1 MTISNIPPSGS
12 GRIVSAPDDRASTQP
27 RTSTDRGGPSASQR
41 VPEGLS
47 ARMQSTSSDTGMP
60 RRSSLAPPKDSS
72 TPSASGLH
80 VSSEIRPIASEQH
93 DISALLTSGERSHRF
108 SDSNASFNS
117 IDLGSF
123 RSIDRNSLAVQVSS
137 RFETSPPTTPTSTP
151 PPERSW
157 RALIGASIGAVQAG
171 AGAASGAAGN
181 IIHAAGAA
189 IGQAAAAVGN
199 EVLAQG
205 ASLRL
210 LKPPTGA
217 VGAAAGHLIHQS
229 VTVGVPTFLREMLS
243 EAMVLSMRHMPPD
256 HALGLQ
262 VGMGVIGVGAQFIR
276 RSRENRNPEAA
287 ARGFH
292 AMSEPQWN
300 ALPEADKVKLR
311 QQQQDHSRM
320 VTNMQVMASTT
331 QVIVGMLAA
340 RADQPDTERAV
351 KLFATDFK
359 AVLYSGMRDSLQAS
373 FRMVNTAAPTT
384 GGVSGTH
391 ITASAKFYALANV
404 IGNYG
409 FSYLPALTPHAAT
422 ADAVLR
428 GNSTA
433 MSHGQAWMA
442 KAGVSAVKAAINTT
456 VEAADW
462 FSVTHHEASQSGTV
476 QQWDPKLKF
485 LKPEDRDYGRVL
497 DHTPARITAI
507 GAGNAIFSAVG
518 FAMKDAPEWARVASM
533 NIIEGAYEGL
543 KYKTIAGTWQ
553 ADAAVREAMNSQQAS
568 TPPVNPDI
576 EMGAAGSHSRQGSVR
591 LQDAP

>member
-1 MTISNIPPSGS
+1 M
-12 GRIVSAPDDRASTQP
+12 
-27 RTSTDRGGPSASQR
+27 
-41 VPEGLS
+41 
-47 ARMQSTSSDTGMP
+47 
-60 RRSSLAPPKDSS
+60 
-72 TPSASGLH
+72 
-80 VSSEIRPIASEQH
+80 SSEIRPVASAQH
-93 DISALLTSGERSHRF
+93 DSSALLPTGERSNRF
-108 SDSNASFNS
+108 SESKASFQS

-123 RSIDRNSLAVQVSS
+123 RSIDQNSLAVPFSGPLDIS
-137 RFETSPPTTPTSTP
+137 LPASPTATP

-157 RALIGASIGAVQAG
+157 RALIGSSMGAVQAL

-181 IIHAAGAA
+181 AILATGSA
-189 IGQAAAAVGN
+189 IGQAAATVGK

-229 VTVGVPTFLREMLS
+229 VTVGVPTFLREMMAETL
-243 EAMVLSMRHMPPD
+243 VLSMRHMPPD

-276 RSRENRNPEAA
+276 RARENRDPEAA

-320 VTNMQVMASTT
+320 VTNLQIMASTT
-331 QVIVGMLAA
+331 QVAVGMLAA

-351 KLFATDFK
+351 KLFAADFK
-359 AVLYSGMRDSLQAS
+359 ALLYSGVRDSLQAS

-384 GGVSGTH
+384 GGVSGAH
-391 ITASAKFYALANV
+391 MTASAKFYALANV

-409 FSYLPALTPHAAT
+409 HSYLPALTPHAAT

-428 GNSTA
+428 GNSTEL
-433 MSHGQAWMA
+433 SHGQAWMA
-442 KAGVSAVKAAINTT
+442 KAGVSAVKAAINTA

-462 FSVTHHEASQSGTV
+462 FSVTQQEASQSGTI

-497 DHTPARITAI
+497 DQTPARITAI

-518 FAMKDAPEWARVASM
+518 FAMKDAPEWAQNASM
-533 NIIEGAYEGL
+533 NIIEAAYEGL
-543 KYKTIAGTWQ
+543 KYKTIGGTWQ
-553 ADAAVREAMNSQQAS
+553 ANAAVREATNSQQAG
-568 TPPVNPDI
+568 TLAANPDT
-576 EMGAAGSHSRQGSVR
+576 EMGGAGSRTR
-591 LQDAP
+591 QDAGRRDEIP

>member
-1 MTISNIPPSGS
+1 MTISKLPSSGS
-12 GRIVSAPDDRASTQP
+12 GRVVSAPDDRVPTQP
-27 RTSTDRGGPSASQR
+27 RTNTGRGESSASR
-41 VPEGLS
+41 TGPEGLS
-47 ARMQSTSSDTGMP
+47 ARMQSTSSQTSVPP
-60 RRSSLAPPKDSS
+60 RNSLTLLKDPS
-72 TPSASGLH
+72 TPSASGWH
-80 VSSEIRPIASEQH
+80 VSSEIRPAASGQQ
-93 DISALLTSGERSHRF
+93 DASALLPSGERSHRF
-108 SDSNASFNS
+108 SESKASFHS

-123 RSIDRNSLAVQVSS
+123 RSIDQNSLAAQASGPL
-137 RFETSPPTTPTSTP
+137 EISPPATPTATP

-157 RALIGASIGAVQAG
+157 RAMVASSIGTVQAY
-171 AGAASGAAGN
+171 AGAAMGAAAPVIN
-181 IIHAAGAA
+181 ATRN
-189 IGQAAAAVGN
+189 AAAAVGN
-199 EVLAQG
+199 EVLAHG

-229 VTVGVPTFLREMLS
+229 VTVGVPTFLREMLA
-243 EAMVLSMRHMPPD
+243 EAMVLSMRHMPPN

-292 AMSEPQWN
+292 AMSVPQWN
-300 ALPEADKVKLR
+300 ALPEADKVKLL

-320 VTNMQVMASTT
+320 VTNLQFMASAT
-331 QVIVGMLAA
+331 QVFVGMLAA

-351 KLFATDFK
+351 RMFATDFK
-359 AVLYSGMRDSLQAS
+359 ALLYSGVRDSLQAS

-391 ITASAKFYALANV
+391 MTASAKFYALANV

-485 LKPEDRDYGRVL
+485 LKPEDRDYGRLL
-497 DHTPARITAI
+497 DQTPARITAI

-533 NIIEGAYEGL
+533 NVIEGAYEGL
-543 KYKTIAGTWQ
+543 KYKTIGGTWQ
-553 ADAAVREAMNSQQAS
+553 ADAAVREVMNGEQADIPPENHDVEMGSASNHSQQ
-568 TPPVNPDI
+568 
-576 EMGAAGSHSRQGSVR
+576 GSGSVR

>member
-1 MTISNIPPSGS
+1 MPPRQHLALPQDPSTSYAS
-12 GRIVSAPDDRASTQP
+12 GR
-27 RTSTDRGGPSASQR
+27 
-41 VPEGLS
+41 
-47 ARMQSTSSDTGMP
+47 
-60 RRSSLAPPKDSS
+60 
-72 TPSASGLH
+72 H
-80 VSSEIRPIASEQH
+80 VSSEIRPASEQQGT
-93 DISALLTSGERSHRF
+93 SALLTSGERSHRF
-108 SDSNASFNS
+108 GESKASFQS

-123 RSIDRNSLAVQVSS
+123 RSIDKNSLAVQFSGPLDL
-137 RFETSPPTTPTSTP
+137 SPPASPTP

-157 RALIGASIGAVQAG
+157 RAVIGSSISSSIGTVQAL
-171 AGAASGAAGN
+171 AGAASGVAGNVLHATGTVMGQMATAAGK
-181 IIHAAGAA
+181 
-189 IGQAAAAVGN
+189 

-217 VGAAAGHLIHQS
+217 IGAAAGHLIHQS
-229 VTVGVPTFLREMLS
+229 VTVGAPTFLREMLS
-243 EAMVLSMRHMPPD
+243 EAMVLSMRHMPPH

-300 ALPEADKVKLR
+300 ALPEADKIKLR

-320 VTNMQVMASTT
+320 VTNLQILASTT
-331 QVIVGMLAA
+331 QVVVGMLAA
-340 RADQPDTERAV
+340 RADPPDTERAV
-351 KLFATDFK
+351 KMFATDFK
-359 AVLYSGMRDSLQAS
+359 ALLYGGTRDSLQAS
-373 FRMVNTAAPTT
+373 FQMVDTAAATT

-391 ITASAKFYALANV
+391 MTASAKFYALANV

-409 FSYLPALTPHAAT
+409 FSYLPGLTPHAAT

-428 GNSTA
+428 GNSKA
-433 MSHGQAWMA
+433 MSYGEAWMV
-442 KAGVSAVKAAINTT
+442 KAGVSAVKAAINTA

-462 FSVTHHEASQSGTV
+462 FSVTHHEATQSGTI

-485 LKPEDRDYGRVL
+485 LEAKDRDYGRLL
-497 DHTPARITAI
+497 DQTPARITAI

-543 KYKTIAGTWQ
+543 KYKTIGGTWQ
-553 ADAAVREAMNSQQAS
+553 ANSAVRKA
-568 TPPVNPDI
+568 VNNEQENRARANRDI
-576 EMGAAGSHSRQGSVR
+576 EMGAGG
-591 LQDAP
+591 